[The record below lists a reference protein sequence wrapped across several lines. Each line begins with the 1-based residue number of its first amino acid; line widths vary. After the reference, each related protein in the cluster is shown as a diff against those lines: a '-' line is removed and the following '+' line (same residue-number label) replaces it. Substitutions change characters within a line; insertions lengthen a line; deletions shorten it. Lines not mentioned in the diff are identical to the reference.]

1 MTSYYFEVSNGFFVA
16 ITISLVD
23 LLKIVLVLLLVLQL
37 ANANPFLF
45 FHNNLN
51 NYEAF
56 NSYIPAINTSSTYK
70 LATNK

>member
-45 FHNNLN
+45 FHNN
-51 NYEAF
+51 
-56 NSYIPAINTSSTYK
+56 
-70 LATNK
+70 